1 MSTNGMTSW
10 AVDLANVG
18 AIYPLQGMEVL
29 LVVLGLI
36 FWLGWHVL
44 QIRQENEDLDKQARL
59 LGEKQEVETR
69 DLIGLYYV
77 SDEGFGKD
85 PALGLP

>member
-18 AIYPLQGMEVL
+18 AIYPFQGMEVL
-29 LVVLGLI
+29 LVLLGLI

-59 LGEKQEVETR
+59 IGEKQHVETR
-69 DLIGLYYV
+69 DLIGLY
-77 SDEGFGKD
+77 
-85 PALGLP
+85 

>member
-1 MSTNGMTSW
+1 MTNW

-18 AIYPLQGMEVL
+18 ASYPLQGMEVL

-69 DLIGLYYV
+69 DLIGLY
-77 SDEGFGKD
+77 
-85 PALGLP
+85 

>member
-1 MSTNGMTSW
+1 MSTNGMTNW

-18 AIYPLQGMEVL
+18 ASYPLQGMEVL

-69 DLIGLYYV
+69 DLIGLY
-77 SDEGFGKD
+77 
-85 PALGLP
+85 

>member
-36 FWLGWHVL
+36 FWLGWHFL
-44 QIRQENEDLDKQARL
+44 QIRHENADLDKQARSP
-59 LGEKQEVETR
+59 GEKQEEVETR
-69 DLIGLYYV
+69 DLIGLY
-77 SDEGFGKD
+77 
-85 PALGLP
+85 

>member
-1 MSTNGMTSW
+1 MTSW

-69 DLIGLYYV
+69 DLIGLY
-77 SDEGFGKD
+77 
-85 PALGLP
+85 

>member
-1 MSTNGMTSW
+1 MSTNGMTNW

-69 DLIGLYYV
+69 DLIGLY
-77 SDEGFGKD
+77 
-85 PALGLP
+85 

>member
-1 MSTNGMTSW
+1 MTSW

-36 FWLGWHVL
+36 FWLGWHFL

-59 LGEKQEVETR
+59 PGEKQEVETR
-69 DLIGLYYV
+69 DLIGLY
-77 SDEGFGKD
+77 
-85 PALGLP
+85 